1 MNAILKGLS
10 RFLGSQDGPTVTEY
24 AVMIAVICVAV
35 IGALSTFGV
44 GIENIYLGIAST
56 VPTGGAS

>member
-1 MNAILKGLS
+1 MKTICNSIS
-10 RFLGSQDGPTVTEY
+10 EFLRSEDGPTVTEY

-44 GIENIYLGIAST
+44 GIENVYLSIAST
-56 VPTGGAS
+56 VPTGSGS

>member
-1 MNAILKGLS
+1 MKTIIRNIS
-10 RFLGSQDGPTVTEY
+10 RFLRSQEGPTVTEY

-44 GIENIYLGIAST
+44 GIENVYLSIAST
-56 VPTGGAS
+56 VPTASGS